1 MTDINSIDRKNFI
14 EKLASLSPEEINTL
28 IREKGKKPKLVRGW
42 CKVIERED
50 AKNEN

>member
-28 IREKGKKPKLVRGW
+28 IREKGKKPKLMRGW
-42 CKVIERED
+42 YKVIEEENM
-50 AKNEN
+50 KNEN